1 MKVTFELNDVHPVT
15 IKHAAAIL
23 ACLNREDELFP
34 EDLLDAIMW
43 LREEAREYFSCDDES
58 EENDYMGSFYFDKH
72 YGEDDYRTE
81 FARQFSG
88 L

>member
-1 MKVTFELNDVHPVT
+1 MKVTFELNADTVT

-23 ACLNREDELFP
+23 ACLNGEDELFP

-43 LREEAREYFSCDDES
+43 LRGEARGYFLCDT
-58 EENDYMGSFYFDKH
+58 GSFYFDKY
-72 YGEDDYRTE
+72 YGEDDRRTE

-88 L
+88 F

>member
-1 MKVTFELNDVHPVT
+1 MKVTFELTDVPAVT
-15 IKHAAAIL
+15 VKHAAAIL
-23 ACLNREDELFP
+23 ACLNGENELFP

-43 LREEAREYFSCDDES
+43 LREEAREYFYCDDES
-58 EENDYMGSFYFDKH
+58 MENDNMGSFYFDKH